1 MKSEATH
8 SCLISV
14 LLPKRLG
21 LKLKIIKFCQNKNL
35 QNLQVFFEKRRILF
49 TCKLQS
55 FGMQCWHTFTILP
68 VQIQFVQTKSGD
80 IVEISVEVGFPH
92 KGETVFEIEIA
103 CRIVC
108 GNHIQSHSL
117 HFVLLRLLQTEI
129 QHDASDTLS
138 VKRGMRCK
146 GMYHE
151 IVALLDFLAP
161 LDGVVVTLRV
171 GVEYKRTD
179 DASVFHTGE
188 LCTALRRLQCALLR
202 RIGTVPPLWKICVIC
217 KVQSYLVVK
226 FAHLFCHGGR
236 TLNYFHTAP
245 PTCFL
250 HCSTKLLF
258 LQLLQRRF
266 CIICLHCT
274 FLTAQKITARNK
286 TIRQFFGTNLH
297 LRLTTL
303 LMSNTNSAFCLRCY

>member
-21 LKLKIIKFCQNKNL
+21 LKLKISKFCQNKNL
-35 QNLQVFFEKRRILF
+35 QNLQVFFKMRRILF

-245 PTCFL
+245 QRVFYIVAQNCFFFNF
-250 HCSTKLLF
+250 CNVGFALF
-258 LQLLQRRF
+258 A
-266 CIICLHCT
+266 CIAH
-274 FLTAQKITARNK
+274 F
-286 TIRQFFGTNLH
+286 
-297 LRLTTL
+297 
-303 LMSNTNSAFCLRCY
+303 